1 MGIFSKDIGIDLGT
15 ANTLVYVK
23 GKGIVVREPSV
34 VAIDKYEGKVLAVGN
49 AANEMIGRTPENIV
63 AVRPMKDGVIADFD
77 ITQAMIRAFIKEADV
92 SNVFKPRVV
101 VCIPSGITEVERRA
115 VEEAVIQAGAKAVAL
130 IEEPMAAAMG
140 AGLPVNDATG
150 NMVVDIG
157 GGTTE
162 VAVISLGGIVSSR
175 SIRIAGNALD
185 RAIINYLKKEN
196 QINIGDKMA
205 EDIKV
210 AIASAYE
217 DDEEGVY
224 EVRGRDVATGL
235 PKTAQIKES
244 EIRAAI
250 SENVDEMI
258 EAIKLTLEN
267 TPPELAADVMERGIV
282 LTGGGALIKG
292 LDKLITETTKIP
304 THVAEYPLDC
314 VAIGTGKA
322 LDNIKGVIAAAIIT
336 VVVLVCAAIA
346 HFGGTNPVS
355 KVLRTVFSPFQN
367 GFSYIVNKVTD
378 TTDFIREMNGYKEEN
393 ARLVGEI
400 NELKKQNKDVANY
413 REENERLKETL
424 ELQNSLE
431 NYSTV
436 AASVIA
442 YSSNNWYDTI
452 QISKG
457 SLAGVAVGNAV
468 ITPDGVV
475 GKVVETGPTWSIVST
490 ILNPDNAMGVKVSRT
505 SDVAV
510 VEGDS
515 ELYSQNYCKMTFIDK
530 GSNLIIGDILE
541 TSGSGGI
548 YPAGLSVGVIREINS
563 DAMGNLNYATVEPLV
578 DFNKLYEVLV
588 INGTY

>member
-185 RAIINYLKKEN
+185 SAIINYLKKEN

-292 LDKLITETTKIP
+292 LDKLITESTKIS

-322 LDNIKGVIAAAIIT
+322 LDNIKELIES
-336 VVVLVCAAIA
+336 
-346 HFGGTNPVS
+346 S
-355 KVLRTVFSPFQN
+355 K
-367 GFSYIVNKVTD
+367 
-378 TTDFIREMNGYKEEN
+378 
-393 ARLVGEI
+393 
-400 NELKKQNKDVANY
+400 
-413 REENERLKETL
+413 
-424 ELQNSLE
+424 
-431 NYSTV
+431 
-436 AASVIA
+436 
-442 YSSNNWYDTI
+442 
-452 QISKG
+452 
-457 SLAGVAVGNAV
+457 
-468 ITPDGVV
+468 
-475 GKVVETGPTWSIVST
+475 
-490 ILNPDNAMGVKVSRT
+490 
-505 SDVAV
+505 
-510 VEGDS
+510 
-515 ELYSQNYCKMTFIDK
+515 
-530 GSNLIIGDILE
+530 
-541 TSGSGGI
+541 
-548 YPAGLSVGVIREINS
+548 
-563 DAMGNLNYATVEPLV
+563 
-578 DFNKLYEVLV
+578 
-588 INGTY
+588 

>member
-115 VEEAVIQAGAKAVAL
+115 VEEAVIEAGAKAVAL

-185 RAIINYLKKEN
+185 SAIINYLKKEN

-224 EVRGRDVATGL
+224 EVRGRDVETGL

-267 TPPELAADVMERGIV
+267 TRNLLQTLWNAELCLQAAVR
-282 LTGGGALIKG
+282 
-292 LDKLITETTKIP
+292 
-304 THVAEYPLDC
+304 
-314 VAIGTGKA
+314 
-322 LDNIKGVIAAAIIT
+322 
-336 VVVLVCAAIA
+336 
-346 HFGGTNPVS
+346 
-355 KVLRTVFSPFQN
+355 
-367 GFSYIVNKVTD
+367 
-378 TTDFIREMNGYKEEN
+378 
-393 ARLVGEI
+393 
-400 NELKKQNKDVANY
+400 
-413 REENERLKETL
+413 
-424 ELQNSLE
+424 
-431 NYSTV
+431 
-436 AASVIA
+436 
-442 YSSNNWYDTI
+442 
-452 QISKG
+452 
-457 SLAGVAVGNAV
+457 
-468 ITPDGVV
+468 
-475 GKVVETGPTWSIVST
+475 
-490 ILNPDNAMGVKVSRT
+490 
-505 SDVAV
+505 
-510 VEGDS
+510 
-515 ELYSQNYCKMTFIDK
+515 
-530 GSNLIIGDILE
+530 
-541 TSGSGGI
+541 
-548 YPAGLSVGVIREINS
+548 
-563 DAMGNLNYATVEPLV
+563 
-578 DFNKLYEVLV
+578 
-588 INGTY
+588 

>member
-185 RAIINYLKKEN
+185 SAIINYLKKEN

-282 LTGGGALIKG
+282 LTGGG
-292 LDKLITETTKIP
+292 D
-304 THVAEYPLDC
+304 
-314 VAIGTGKA
+314 
-322 LDNIKGVIAAAIIT
+322 
-336 VVVLVCAAIA
+336 
-346 HFGGTNPVS
+346 
-355 KVLRTVFSPFQN
+355 
-367 GFSYIVNKVTD
+367 
-378 TTDFIREMNGYKEEN
+378 
-393 ARLVGEI
+393 
-400 NELKKQNKDVANY
+400 
-413 REENERLKETL
+413 
-424 ELQNSLE
+424 
-431 NYSTV
+431 
-436 AASVIA
+436 
-442 YSSNNWYDTI
+442 
-452 QISKG
+452 
-457 SLAGVAVGNAV
+457 
-468 ITPDGVV
+468 
-475 GKVVETGPTWSIVST
+475 
-490 ILNPDNAMGVKVSRT
+490 
-505 SDVAV
+505 
-510 VEGDS
+510 
-515 ELYSQNYCKMTFIDK
+515 
-530 GSNLIIGDILE
+530 
-541 TSGSGGI
+541 
-548 YPAGLSVGVIREINS
+548 
-563 DAMGNLNYATVEPLV
+563 
-578 DFNKLYEVLV
+578 
-588 INGTY
+588 

>member
-185 RAIINYLKKEN
+185 SAIINYLKKEN

-292 LDKLITETTKIP
+292 LDKLITESTKIP
-304 THVAEYPLDC
+304 THVAEYPLVC

-322 LDNIKGVIAAAIIT
+322 LDNIKELIES
-336 VVVLVCAAIA
+336 
-346 HFGGTNPVS
+346 S
-355 KVLRTVFSPFQN
+355 K
-367 GFSYIVNKVTD
+367 
-378 TTDFIREMNGYKEEN
+378 
-393 ARLVGEI
+393 
-400 NELKKQNKDVANY
+400 
-413 REENERLKETL
+413 
-424 ELQNSLE
+424 
-431 NYSTV
+431 
-436 AASVIA
+436 
-442 YSSNNWYDTI
+442 
-452 QISKG
+452 
-457 SLAGVAVGNAV
+457 
-468 ITPDGVV
+468 
-475 GKVVETGPTWSIVST
+475 
-490 ILNPDNAMGVKVSRT
+490 
-505 SDVAV
+505 
-510 VEGDS
+510 
-515 ELYSQNYCKMTFIDK
+515 
-530 GSNLIIGDILE
+530 
-541 TSGSGGI
+541 
-548 YPAGLSVGVIREINS
+548 
-563 DAMGNLNYATVEPLV
+563 
-578 DFNKLYEVLV
+578 
-588 INGTY
+588 

>member
-185 RAIINYLKKEN
+185 SAIINYLKKEN

-314 VAIGTGKA
+314 VAI
-322 LDNIKGVIAAAIIT
+322 
-336 VVVLVCAAIA
+336 
-346 HFGGTNPVS
+346 
-355 KVLRTVFSPFQN
+355 
-367 GFSYIVNKVTD
+367 
-378 TTDFIREMNGYKEEN
+378 
-393 ARLVGEI
+393 
-400 NELKKQNKDVANY
+400 
-413 REENERLKETL
+413 
-424 ELQNSLE
+424 
-431 NYSTV
+431 
-436 AASVIA
+436 
-442 YSSNNWYDTI
+442 
-452 QISKG
+452 
-457 SLAGVAVGNAV
+457 
-468 ITPDGVV
+468 
-475 GKVVETGPTWSIVST
+475 
-490 ILNPDNAMGVKVSRT
+490 
-505 SDVAV
+505 
-510 VEGDS
+510 
-515 ELYSQNYCKMTFIDK
+515 
-530 GSNLIIGDILE
+530 
-541 TSGSGGI
+541 
-548 YPAGLSVGVIREINS
+548 
-563 DAMGNLNYATVEPLV
+563 AT
-578 DFNKLYEVLV
+578 
-588 INGTY
+588 

>member
-185 RAIINYLKKEN
+185 SAIINYLKKEN

-258 EAIKLTLEN
+258 EAIKLTLE
-267 TPPELAADVMERGIV
+267 TPLRN
-282 LTGGGALIKG
+282 LRQTLWN
-292 LDKLITETTKIP
+292 
-304 THVAEYPLDC
+304 AE
-314 VAIGTGKA
+314 
-322 LDNIKGVIAAAIIT
+322 
-336 VVVLVCAAIA
+336 
-346 HFGGTNPVS
+346 
-355 KVLRTVFSPFQN
+355 
-367 GFSYIVNKVTD
+367 
-378 TTDFIREMNGYKEEN
+378 
-393 ARLVGEI
+393 
-400 NELKKQNKDVANY
+400 
-413 REENERLKETL
+413 
-424 ELQNSLE
+424 
-431 NYSTV
+431 
-436 AASVIA
+436 
-442 YSSNNWYDTI
+442 
-452 QISKG
+452 
-457 SLAGVAVGNAV
+457 
-468 ITPDGVV
+468 
-475 GKVVETGPTWSIVST
+475 
-490 ILNPDNAMGVKVSRT
+490 
-505 SDVAV
+505 
-510 VEGDS
+510 
-515 ELYSQNYCKMTFIDK
+515 
-530 GSNLIIGDILE
+530 
-541 TSGSGGI
+541 
-548 YPAGLSVGVIREINS
+548 
-563 DAMGNLNYATVEPLV
+563 
-578 DFNKLYEVLV
+578 
-588 INGTY
+588 

>member
-185 RAIINYLKKEN
+185 SAIINYLKKEN

-292 LDKLITETTKIP
+292 LTNLSPKPQKFLHTLP
-304 THVAEYPLDC
+304 
-314 VAIGTGKA
+314 
-322 LDNIKGVIAAAIIT
+322 NIRLT
-336 VVVLVCAAIA
+336 V
-346 HFGGTNPVS
+346 
-355 KVLRTVFSPFQN
+355 
-367 GFSYIVNKVTD
+367 
-378 TTDFIREMNGYKEEN
+378 
-393 ARLVGEI
+393 
-400 NELKKQNKDVANY
+400 
-413 REENERLKETL
+413 
-424 ELQNSLE
+424 LQ
-431 NYSTV
+431 
-436 AASVIA
+436 
-442 YSSNNWYDTI
+442 
-452 QISKG
+452 
-457 SLAGVAVGNAV
+457 
-468 ITPDGVV
+468 
-475 GKVVETGPTWSIVST
+475 
-490 ILNPDNAMGVKVSRT
+490 
-505 SDVAV
+505 
-510 VEGDS
+510 
-515 ELYSQNYCKMTFIDK
+515 
-530 GSNLIIGDILE
+530 
-541 TSGSGGI
+541 
-548 YPAGLSVGVIREINS
+548 
-563 DAMGNLNYATVEPLV
+563 
-578 DFNKLYEVLV
+578 
-588 INGTY
+588 